1 MKSLAES
8 MRIPRD
14 PYEIPCKLHQNH
26 QLQSIA
32 KSIRILL
39 ISLESLGI
47 PMKPIAN
54 QLHPLQNQVE
64 FLGIHDA
71 RYVNLLVSCRRGSYF
86 DDSVQN
92 LLPNSAAIYA
102 VGFFLH
108 RYRVDENEKIAAAYH
123 LVACD
128 NNNVLF

>member
-1 MKSLAES
+1 
-8 MRIPRD
+8 
-14 PYEIPCKLHQNH
+14 
-26 QLQSIA
+26 
-32 KSIRILL
+32 
-39 ISLESLGI
+39 
-47 PMKPIAN
+47 MKPIAN

-128 NNNVLF
+128 NSDPRHPWELKWNSDDAKGFQKGIERIPKESLRIPRNS